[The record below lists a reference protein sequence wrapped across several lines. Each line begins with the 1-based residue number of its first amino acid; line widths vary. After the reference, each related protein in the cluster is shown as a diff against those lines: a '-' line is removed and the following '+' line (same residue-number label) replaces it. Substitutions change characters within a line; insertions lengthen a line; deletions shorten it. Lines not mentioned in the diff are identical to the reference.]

1 MIFKLRNDTQDTKHL
16 SDPNKLLCHVVPFV
30 PTRKVIYFEY
40 FAGSLTLKRDRLED
54 ID

>member
-1 MIFKLRNDTQDTKHL
+1 MNFKLRNDTQDTKHL
-16 SDPNKLLCHVVPFV
+16 SDPNKLLYHVVPFV